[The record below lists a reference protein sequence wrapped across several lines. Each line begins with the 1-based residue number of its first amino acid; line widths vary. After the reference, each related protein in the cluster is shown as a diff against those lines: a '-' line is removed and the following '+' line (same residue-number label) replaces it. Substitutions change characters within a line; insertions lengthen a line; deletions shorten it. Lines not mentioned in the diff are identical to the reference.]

1 MQEEQTTKKIDRR
14 TQFTQ
19 SVIKEAFIQL
29 LQKMPVEKISVTE
42 ICKIAEINRGTFYIH
57 YQDPYDV
64 LKQIENEYGNK
75 IVNSIHQIWEDGRYH
90 NDLALALL
98 SPKIFASDDTLI
110 LLMTSNPRSSNLLQ
124 QIKEGLETVLIPNLM
139 KQHGFSEEEA
149 HVVIAFIFS
158 GYYAVY
164 MYLLNKNSSPE
175 EVEKMIEVIDGV
187 IRDGL
192 G

>member
-57 YQDPYDV
+57 YQGPYDV

-149 HVVIAFIFS
+149 HVVIEFIFS

-164 MYLLNKNSSPE
+164 IYLLNKNSSPE

>member
-1 MQEEQTTKKIDRR
+1 MQKDTTTKKIDRR
-14 TQFTQ
+14 TQYTQ

-64 LKQIENEYGNK
+64 LKQIESEYGNK
-75 IVNSIHQIWEDGRYH
+75 IVNSIRQLWEDGRYH
-90 NDLALALL
+90 NDLALL
-98 SPKIFASDDTLI
+98 SPKTLASDDTLI
-110 LLMTSNPRSSNLLQ
+110 LLMTSNQRSSNLLQ
-124 QIKEGLETVLIPNLM
+124 QIKEGLETILKPILM

-149 HVVIAFIFS
+149 QVVIEYIFS

-175 EVEKMIEVIDGV
+175 EVKKMIEVIDGV
-187 IRDGL
+187 IRKGL